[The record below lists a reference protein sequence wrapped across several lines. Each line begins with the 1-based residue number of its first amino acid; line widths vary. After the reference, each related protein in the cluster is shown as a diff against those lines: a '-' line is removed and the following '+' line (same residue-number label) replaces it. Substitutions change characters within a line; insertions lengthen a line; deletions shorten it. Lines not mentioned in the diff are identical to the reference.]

1 MNQCLTI
8 TMQRQERAFA
18 GLRDIARHEQWVI
31 GSGQQDLAI
40 NFRRGSVSSRDLSS
54 PKSEFHG
61 DPAHDPA
68 ADGVAER
75 VLFVPIV
82 QCVEG
87 GDGDLGFFVPKAI
100 ADT

>member
-87 GDGDLGFFVPKAI
+87 GEGDLGFFVPKAI